1 MAQEEIKI
9 IPVLALRGIALY
21 PNMTMNF
28 DVGREKSRAALNQ
41 AMDTDQILCLVT
53 QKDTQDE
60 DPAPNRLYSM
70 GTLGRIKQLLR
81 LPNDTVRVLVEGV
94 CRAEIVEYT
103 QWEPYIAAETR
114 QISEMPAADTLEA
127 KALIRSAMERF
138 EEYMRLSGRVSPETL
153 LAVGIND
160 EPGRMADTIAAN
172 VLVRLEEKQEILE
185 IKDPLERLERLLVLL
200 THEIDVQRI
209 EQKINHRVRKSIDRM
224 QKEHYLHEQI
234 KAIQQEL
241 GEDRS
246 DEIDE
251 FRRAIEELPL
261 DDEVREKCLKEL
273 SRLENLP
280 SGSPEIAVLRTWIE
294 WITELPWNTQTE
306 DNMDL
311 RNAMEIL
318 EEDHYGLEKVK
329 ERVVEYLAVRAL
341 TNTMKGPILCFVG
354 PPGVG
359 KTSIARSIARALGR
373 KFVRMSLGGVRDE
386 AEIRGHRR
394 TYIGAIPGRIMSN
407 IRLAKT
413 NNPVFLFDE
422 VDKIGHDFR
431 GDPASAMLEVLDSEQ
446 NFCFRDHY
454 LEVPFDLSR
463 VMFLTTANTTDT
475 IPPPLLDRMEI
486 IHISGYTDEEK
497 VYIAQEHLIPK
508 QIREH
513 GIPENA
519 LRIRTAALPAI
530 ISGYT
535 REAGVRSLDRQ
546 IAHIC
551 RKTARILQETGRKR
565 VIVTPVNLEK
575 YLGIPVLK
583 RQESERA
590 SAVGV
595 AKGLAWTAVGGVTL
609 DIEVNVM
616 DGTGQLELT
625 GQLGDVMKESAKAAL
640 SYIRA
645 NMKALGIDEQF
656 HSKKDIHIHI
666 PEGATPK
673 DGPSAGITM
682 TTAMVSALTGKPV
695 RGDIAMTGEITLRG
709 RVLPIGGVKE
719 KTLAAYREDIM
730 TIILPRGNERSTQEI
745 PPGIRKKMKFIFADS
760 IDQVLAY
767 ALDQEEESH

>member
-28 DVGREKSRAALNQ
+28 DVGREKSLAALNQ

-246 DEIDE
+246 NEIDE

>member
-1 MAQEEIKI
+1 
-9 IPVLALRGIALY
+9 
-21 PNMTMNF
+21 
-28 DVGREKSRAALNQ
+28 
-41 AMDTDQILCLVT
+41 
-53 QKDTQDE
+53 
-60 DPAPNRLYSM
+60 
-70 GTLGRIKQLLR
+70 
-81 LPNDTVRVLVEGV
+81 
-94 CRAEIVEYT
+94 
-103 QWEPYIAAETR
+103 
-114 QISEMPAADTLEA
+114 
-127 KALIRSAMERF
+127 
-138 EEYMRLSGRVSPETL
+138 
-153 LAVGIND
+153 
-160 EPGRMADTIAAN
+160 
-172 VLVRLEEKQEILE
+172 
-185 IKDPLERLERLLVLL
+185 
-200 THEIDVQRI
+200 
-209 EQKINHRVRKSIDRM
+209 
-224 QKEHYLHEQI
+224 
-234 KAIQQEL
+234 
-241 GEDRS
+241 
-246 DEIDE
+246 
-251 FRRAIEELPL
+251 
-261 DDEVREKCLKEL
+261 
-273 SRLENLP
+273 
-280 SGSPEIAVLRTWIE
+280 
-294 WITELPWNTQTE
+294 
-306 DNMDL
+306 
-311 RNAMEIL
+311 
-318 EEDHYGLEKVK
+318 
-329 ERVVEYLAVRAL
+329 
-341 TNTMKGPILCFVG
+341 
-354 PPGVG
+354 
-359 KTSIARSIARALGR
+359 
-373 KFVRMSLGGVRDE
+373 
-386 AEIRGHRR
+386 
-394 TYIGAIPGRIMSN
+394 
-407 IRLAKT
+407 
-413 NNPVFLFDE
+413 
-422 VDKIGHDFR
+422 
-431 GDPASAMLEVLDSEQ
+431 
-446 NFCFRDHY
+446 
-454 LEVPFDLSR
+454 
-463 VMFLTTANTTDT
+463 MFLTTANTTDT

-695 RGDIAMTGEITLRG
+695 RGDIAMTGEITLRDG
-709 RVLPIGGVKE
+709 CYPSAASRKRRWRHTG
-719 KTLAAYREDIM
+719 KTL
-730 TIILPRGNERSTQEI
+730 
-745 PPGIRKKMKFIFADS
+745 
-760 IDQVLAY
+760 
-767 ALDQEEESH
+767 

>member
-28 DVGREKSRAALNQ
+28 DVGREKSLAALNQ

>member
-1 MAQEEIKI
+1 MTQEETKT
-9 IPVLALRGIALY
+9 IPVLALRGLTLY
-21 PNMTMNF
+21 PNMTLNF
-28 DVGREKSRAALNQ
+28 DVGREKSLAALNQ
-41 AMDTDQILCLVT
+41 AMDTDQMLCLVT
-53 QKDTQDE
+53 QRDTQDD
-60 DPAPNRLYSM
+60 DPTPDRLYAM

-81 LPNDTVRVLVEGV
+81 LPNDTVRVLVEGF

-103 QWEPYIAAETR
+103 QWEPYIAAEVR
-114 QISEMPAADTLEA
+114 QISDISAGESLEA
-127 KALIRSAMERF
+127 KALIRSTMDRF
-138 EEYMRLSGRVSPETL
+138 EEYMQLSGRVSPETL
-153 LAVGIND
+153 LAVGIID

-172 VLVRLEEKQEILE
+172 AIVKLEEKQEILE
-185 IKDPLERLERLLVLL
+185 VKDPLERLERLLVLL

-241 GEDRS
+241 GEDHS
-246 DEIDE
+246 DEMDE
-251 FRRAIEELPL
+251 FRKAIEELPL

-329 ERVVEYLAVRAL
+329 ERVVEYLAVRAM

-407 IRLAKT
+407 IKLAKT

-422 VDKIGHDFR
+422 VDKMGHDFR
-431 GDPASAMLEVLDSEQ
+431 GDPASALLEVLDSEQ
-446 NFCFRDHY
+446 NFSFRDHY

-463 VMFLTTANTTDT
+463 VMFLATANTTDT

-497 VYIAQEHLIPK
+497 VHIAVGHLIPK
-508 QIREH
+508 QIHEH
-513 GIPENA
+513 GLPENA
-519 LRIRTAALPAI
+519 LRISDTALLAA

-535 REAGVRSLDRQ
+535 REAGVRSLDRE

-551 RKTARILQETGRKR
+551 RKAARILQETGRKR

-575 YLGIPVLK
+575 YLGIPVFR
-583 RQESERA
+583 RQESERV
-590 SAVGV
+590 SAIGV
-595 AKGLAWTAVGGVTL
+595 AKGLAWTSVGGVTL

-645 NMKALGIDEQF
+645 NIKALGVNEQF

-682 TTAMVSALTGKPV
+682 ATAMASALIGKPV

-719 KTLAAYREDIM
+719 KTLAAYREGIT
-730 TIILPRGNERSTQEI
+730 TIILPRDNERSTQEI
-745 PPGIRKKMKFIFADS
+745 PPGIRKKMKFVFVDS
-760 IDQVLAY
+760 IDEVLAC
-767 ALDQEEESH
+767 ALGQEEGSH